1 MDNIKLYRKK
11 RLFLGILLM
20 TMLGFFPITSYAVSS
35 LYVGQ
40 STILSAP
47 NPPSGAALNQ
57 TAWGCSNAHVSVE
70 KYMTYGAK
78 VTINSY
84 FTGTAEIRCDY
95 YYYWY
100 DKKGYMHTNNATT
113 YFHISCNPVNL
124 SVNPTSMSLNIG
136 EGQNISYSYSPSNVS
151 PKPTIRFYS
160 NNTNVATVNNNGY
173 VKAIGAGSTT
183 IKVEN
188 SSGPSMTCSVK
199 VSSPRP
205 TSISLPNNLSLL
217 VDETKSIAPTI
228 YPIGAECSLI
238 WSSSDE
244 NIAKVSSTGRVTGI
258 KAGNVR
264 ITAKIDKYNLSDQC
278 NVTVEKKKLTLSA
291 TPKSGLLGK
300 GEKVTLIANNS
311 NAVIYY
317 TLDGSTPNIG
327 KNKYKSPIPIEK
339 NLTLKAIAYHDDYKA
354 SDILIEKYEITNLQV
369 VKTYPENMKSNLW
382 KNIVPSVTFNYAIQ
396 TGAYIDRI
404 KLIKD
409 GVREIAGECI
419 ISNNSLYYVP
429 SKELT
434 GGSYKLAIPEGCVK
448 HIEEGVNSSIELTF
462 SVKGYPIEMID
473 TIGAC
478 RILKSNG
485 DLYTW
490 GPSYSTASWE
500 GDKYIYPSSS
510 YAESYIPTL
519 IYNNVKAIHRLGNN
533 SYVLK
538 NNGELVGW
546 GGNYN
551 SYRNSG
557 SSEIASSCNV
567 LGDGTKIPRTS
578 AVTISTNVKSMCDGS
593 WHQGIIKTDN
603 SLWMWGRNACGQIG
617 NGKTDSYDGQLSPVK
632 VLDDVKEASLGSRH
646 TVALKNDGSVWVWG
660 ASPYIGTNSTQKTP
674 IKKMTDVKTI
684 SSTGTD
690 HVLVLKND
698 GTVWTFGQNTH
709 GQIGDGTTTDRKSP
723 TKILTDVKFIEANDW
738 QNIAI
743 KEDGSL
749 WRWGFWSNGIS
760 TKPEY
765 YWLSPKK
772 ILEDVILA
780 HASSSHCFALKSDGT
795 LWGMGYRYLGN
806 GTSDNSTSMI
816 KIMDKVA
823 KFWYTGAVYV
833 MKTDGSLWAWG
844 DGPLGNGTKYYETSP
859 IKIWDG
865 QLFVKLEDI
874 GILTNRENL
883 KNCFLKGERTVFQAV
898 LNPTDGEYKNM
909 TWSVDDEN
917 IASITERGILTAK
930 AQGSTTVRFKVETD
944 DNIFTCSKDI
954 SILETTD
961 IKSTTISPFNIYVK
975 ESTLFID
982 DIKNEN
988 VIKIYNTAGI
998 LIHEVKTK
1006 GKSLK
1011 IPLHC
1016 TGLYI
1021 IKIGNQTIKILN
1033 K

>member
-1 MDNIKLYRKK
+1 MANINLNRKK
-11 RLFLGILLM
+11 YLFLEILLM
-20 TMLGFFPITSYAVSS
+20 TILGFFPVTSYAVSS

-78 VTINSY
+78 VTVNSY

-124 SVNPTSMSLNIG
+124 SINPTSMQLNIG

-188 SSGPSMTCSVK
+188 SSGPSVTCSVK
-199 VSSPRP
+199 VSSPQP

-217 VDETKSIAPTI
+217 VGEQKNITPTV
-228 YPIGAECSLI
+228 YPTGAEYSLN
-238 WSSSDE
+238 WYSSDE
-244 NIAKVSSTGRVTGI
+244 NIAKVSSTGKVTGI

-264 ITAKIDKYNLSDQC
+264 ITAKIDKYNLSDYC

-300 GEKVTLIANNS
+300 GEKVSLIANNS

-317 TLDGSTPNIG
+317 TLDGSTPNMG
-327 KNKYKSPIPIEK
+327 KNKYNSPIPIEK
-339 NLTLKAIAYHDDYKA
+339 DLTLKAIAYHDDYKA

-369 VKTYPENMKSNLW
+369 VKTYPENGKSNLW
-382 KNIVPSVTFNYAIQ
+382 KSIVPSVTFNHAIQ
-396 TGAYIDRI
+396 TEANSDGI
-404 KLIKD
+404 KLTKD
-409 GVREIAGECI
+409 GVAEIAGECI
-419 ISNNSLYYVP
+419 ISGNCLYYVP

-434 GGSYKLAIPEGCVK
+434 GGSYKLIMPKGCVK
-448 HIEEGVNSSIELTF
+448 HIDQGVNSTIELAF
-462 SVKGYPIEMID
+462 SVKGSPIEEID
-473 TIGAC
+473 TIGSN

-490 GPSYSTASWE
+490 GPSYSTAIWE
-500 GDKYIYPSSS
+500 WDKYIYPSSS
-510 YAESYIPTL
+510 YSESYIPTL
-519 IYNNVKAIHRLGNN
+519 ICNNVKAIHRLGNN
-533 SYVLK
+533 RYILK
-538 NNGELVGW
+538 KDGELIGW

-551 SYRNSG
+551 SYRNG
-557 SSEIASSCNV
+557 GDSELESSCNI
-567 LGDGTKIPRTS
+567 LGDGTKITRTS

-593 WHQGIIKTDN
+593 WHQGIIKNDN

-617 NGKTDSYDGQLSPVK
+617 NGKTDSYEGQLTPVK

-660 ASPYIGTNSTQKTP
+660 GSSYIGTNSTQKTP
-674 IKKMTDVKTI
+674 LKKMTGVKTV

-698 GTVWTFGQNTH
+698 GTVWTFGQNNF

-723 TKILTDVKFIEANDW
+723 TKVLTDVKFIEASGW

-760 TKPEY
+760 TKSES

-780 HASSSHCFALKSDGT
+780 HASSSRCFALKSDGT

-816 KIMDKVA
+816 KIMDKVV

-844 DGPLGNGTKYYETSP
+844 DGPLGDGTKYVQTSP
-859 IKIWDG
+859 VKIWDG
-865 QLFVKLEDI
+865 QSSVMLENI
-874 GILTNRENL
+874 GILTNRESL
-883 KNCFLKGERTVFQAV
+883 KNRFSKGERTVFQAV

-917 IASITERGILTAK
+917 IASITEKGVLTAK
-930 AQGSTTVRFKVETD
+930 NLGNTTVRLKVETD

-954 SILETTD
+954 CILETTA
-961 IKSTTISPFNIYVK
+961 IKSIKTSPFNVYVK

-982 DIKNEN
+982 DVKDEN
-988 VIKIYNTAGI
+988 LITVFNSAGI
-998 LIHEVKTK
+998 LVYK
-1006 GKSLK
+1006 GKTNGKICK
-1011 IPLHC
+1011 IPLYGK
-1016 TGLYI
+1016 GLYI
-1021 IKIGNQTIKILN
+1021 IKIGVSTIKVLN